1 MAPKRGLGSKG
12 KGIEALINNRNND
25 TPITTYNNA
34 PNNLL
39 NADSLKSGI
48 YEVDL
53 NMIERNKN
61 QPRKH
66 FQEEALNQLADSLKE
81 YGMLQPII
89 VKKKNDYFE
98 IIAGERRWRAAKI
111 AGLKKIPVIEKD
123 CKEMESFQIA
133 LVENIQR
140 ESLNPIEE
148 AESFCRL
155 RDEFG
160 LSQERIAELV
170 GKNRSSITNA
180 MRLLNLR
187 GEVMQYVRD
196 GRISGGHGRTLLA
209 VIDPDD
215 QYNMAE
221 QIIEEELSV
230 RSTEKLVKEYLA
242 KLENEK
248 LLAENPPTK
257 VEEIETFPEV
267 DRAAIEES
275 LKNIFSAKVKIN
287 HNKNKGKIEINYH
300 SEDELDRI
308 LGIIKG
314 MDGA

>member
-1 MAPKRGLGSKG
+1 MAAKRGLGSKG

-25 TPITTYNNA
+25 TPVTTYSNA

-48 YEVDL
+48 QEVDL

-61 QPRKH
+61 QPRKN
-66 FQEEALNQLADSLKE
+66 FEENALNELAESLKE
-81 YGMLQPII
+81 YGMLQPIV

-111 AGLKKIPVIEKD
+111 AGLKTIPVIEKD

-148 AESFCRL
+148 AESFSRL

-160 LSQERIAELV
+160 LSQEEIAKRV
-170 GKNRSSITNA
+170 GKKRSSITNA

-187 GEVMQYVRD
+187 SEVMQYVRD
-196 GRISGGHGRTLLA
+196 GKISGGHGRTLLA
-209 VIDPDD
+209 VLDPDD

-221 QIIEEELSV
+221 QVIEEELSV

-242 KLENEK
+242 RLEREK
-248 LLAENPPTK
+248 LLEENPPEDK
-257 VEEIETFPEV
+257 EVDPSFPEV
-267 DRAAIEES
+267 DRLAIEES

-287 HNKNKGKIEINYH
+287 HNKNKGRIEINYQ

>member
-1 MAPKRGLGSKG
+1 MAVKRGLGSKG
-12 KGIEALINNRNND
+12 KGIEALINNRSND
-25 TPITTYNNA
+25 APATTYSNA

-53 NMIERNKN
+53 NLIERNKN

-66 FQEEALNQLADSLKE
+66 FQEEALNQLASSLKE

-89 VKKKNDYFE
+89 VKKKGDYFE

-111 AGLKKIPVIEKD
+111 AGLKAIPVIERD
-123 CKEMESFQIA
+123 CKEMESFQMA

-187 GEVMQYVRD
+187 SEVMQYVRD
-196 GRISGGHGRTLLA
+196 GKISGGHGRTLLA
-209 VIDPDD
+209 VVDQDD
-215 QYNMAE
+215 QYTMAE
-221 QIIEEELSV
+221 QVIEEELSV

-242 KLENEK
+242 RLEREALMK
-248 LLAENPPTK
+248 ENPP
-257 VEEIETFPEV
+257 EEHEENLFPDV
-267 DRAAIEES
+267 DKQAIEES

-287 HNKNKGKIEINYH
+287 HGKNKGKIEITYF

-308 LGIIKG
+308 ISLMKGI
-314 MDGA
+314 DVV